1 MQRRNLKHLPALALF
16 CALLGL
22 RATAGSPT
30 YAIRDAQVHTLAS
43 SGTLPRATVVIADGK
58 IAAVGSNVKIP
69 AGAQIIN
76 GQGLEVYPG
85 MINAWSNIGLTEIGS
100 VPATND
106 ASEIGD
112 YNPHLLAFTA
122 IHPDSE
128 HIPVARANGITASL
142 SVPAG
147 GILSGKAVLLH
158 LDGWTV
164 NAMAILKRAGL
175 VMQFPSLS
183 ERTGRG

>member
-106 ASEIGD
+106 ASE
-112 YNPHLLAFTA
+112 
-122 IHPDSE
+122 
-128 HIPVARANGITASL
+128 
-142 SVPAG
+142 
-147 GILSGKAVLLH
+147 
-158 LDGWTV
+158 
-164 NAMAILKRAGL
+164 
-175 VMQFPSLS
+175 
-183 ERTGRG
+183 